1 MFPRRPYAELMRLR
15 RAAPLALLVFWCGT
29 FVRSA
34 PQQSRPG
41 ADVAPQSGYAPVA
54 EALTKFIQNEMQD
67 KKLPAFSIALVDDQQ
82 IVWAQGFGYANPD
95 KKIPATAETV
105 YRIGSVSKLFTDIGV
120 MQLVERGKLDLDAP
134 IQKYLPDFHPR
145 NPFHTEITL
154 RQLMSHRAGLL
165 REPPVG
171 NYFDPSEL
179 SLAAMVSSLNET
191 TLVYPP
197 ETHTKYSN
205 AGVAVVGYVLE
216 KQSGQPF
223 ASYLQHAVLEPMGLG
238 DSAFQP
244 ELRLMRNLAKAY
256 MWSYDGRV
264 FQAPT
269 FELGMAPAGCMYSTV
284 LDLGK
289 FLSVLFNAGR
299 GANGQVLKS
308 ETLEKMWTPQFAK
321 PGQSS
326 PYGLGFRLAELDG
339 HREVEHGGAIYG
351 FATQLAGLPD
361 EKLGVVAVTTMD
373 SANAVANHVAEIALR
388 LMLAAK
394 QGKPLPE
401 IEETSAIPPEHVR
414 QLEGRYGEGDAAVDL
429 VAEEDELYL
438 RPVAD
443 GGQVRLR
450 QAGDDLIEDGRLG
463 YGLRITPVAGG
474 IRVGDKVLPRVQQE
488 MPAAVPRR
496 WNGLIGEYGWDYDTL
511 YIFERDGKLTALIE
525 WFEYAPLQESSENV
539 FNFPHDGLYDGEQA
553 IFTRDASGN
562 ATQVKVSGVVFKRRP
577 LGPIAGGV
585 FHVHPLM
592 PLDELRKE
600 ALAAQPPH
608 ESGDFLKPDL
618 VDISA
623 LDPSIHLDIRYASTD
638 DFLGEPVYSEAKA
651 YLQRPAAEALLR
663 ADRKLKALGYGL
675 LIHDA
680 YRPWYVTKIFWD
692 ATPEDKRIFVADPKE
707 GSRHNRGCAVDMSLY
722 DLKTGKPV
730 EMTGVYDE
738 MSERS
743 YPFYPGGT
751 SIEHW
756 HRDILRHAMES
767 EGFTVYEFEWWHF
780 DYKDWR
786 HYPIL
791 NITFEQLHG
800 TAVQKKSSRLQG
812 QQPTTIGAN
821 ADSGAS
827 AARSREKEIVY

>member
-1 MFPRRPYAELMRLR
+1 
-15 RAAPLALLVFWCGT
+15 
-29 FVRSA
+29 
-34 PQQSRPG
+34 
-41 ADVAPQSGYAPVA
+41 
-54 EALTKFIQNEMQD
+54 MQD
-67 KKLPAFSIALVDDQQ
+67 KKLPAFSIALVDGQR
-82 IVWAQGFGYANPD
+82 IVWAQGFGYADPD

-120 MQLVERGKLDLDAP
+120 MQLVERGELDLDAP
-134 IQKYLPDFHPR
+134 IQKYLPDFHPQ
-145 NPFHTEITL
+145 NPFHTDITL

-179 SLAAMVSSLNET
+179 SLAAMVSSLNDT

-223 ASYLQHAVLEPMGLG
+223 ASYLQRAVLEPMGLG
-238 DSAFQP
+238 NSAFQP

-289 FLSVLFNAGR
+289 FLSVLFNGGR

-401 IEETSAIPPEHVR
+401 IEETSAILPEHVR
-414 QLEGRYGEGDAAVDL
+414 QLEGRYGQGDTAVDL

-463 YGLRITPVAGG
+463 YGLRVTPVADG
-474 IRVGDKVLPRVQQE
+474 IRVGDRMLPRVQQE
-488 MPAAVPRR
+488 MPAAVPQR
-496 WNGLIGEYGWDYDTL
+496 WDGLIGEYGWDYDTL

-539 FNFPHDGLYDGEQA
+539 FDFPHNGLYDGERA
-553 IFTRDASGN
+553 VFTRDASGS

-577 LGPIAGGV
+577 LGPIEGGV
-585 FHVHPLM
+585 FHVHPLK

-600 ALAAQPPH
+600 ALAAQPPR

-618 VDISA
+618 VDIST
-623 LDPSIHLDIRYASTD
+623 LDPSIHFDIRYASTD

-791 NITFEQLHG
+791 NITFERLYG
-800 TAVQKKSSRLQG
+800 AAVQKKSSRLEG

-821 ADSGAS
+821 ADSGTS
-827 AARSREKEIVY
+827 AARSREKEMVY

>member
-1 MFPRRPYAELMRLR
+1 MTAQNVASEHEYAHV
-15 RAAPLALLVFWCGT
+15 AATL
-29 FVRSA
+29 S
-34 PQQSRPG
+34 
-41 ADVAPQSGYAPVA
+41 
-54 EALTKFIQNEMQD
+54 KFIQQEMQD
-67 KKLPAFSIALVDDQQ
+67 KQLPSFSIALVDNQQ
-82 IVWAQGFGYANPD
+82 IVWAQGFGYADPD
-95 KKIPATAETV
+95 KKILATSKTV

-120 MQLVERGKLDLDAP
+120 MQLVERGQLDLDAP
-134 IQKYLPDFHPR
+134 VQKYLPDFHPK
-145 NPFHTEITL
+145 NPFHTKITL

-179 SLAAMVSSLNET
+179 SLAAMVHSLNET

-216 KQSGQPF
+216 KHSGEPF
-223 ASYLQHAVLEPMGLG
+223 ATYLQHAVLQPMGLR
-238 DSAFQP
+238 DSAFRP
-244 ELRLMRNLAKAY
+244 EPQLIANLAKAY
-256 MWSYDGRV
+256 MWSYDGKL

-289 FLSVLFNAGR
+289 FLSVLFNG
-299 GANGQVLKS
+299 GQGTDGQVLRR
-308 ETLEKMWTPQFAK
+308 ETLEKMWMPQFAK

-326 PYGLGFRLAELDG
+326 PYGLGFRLTELDA
-339 HREVEHGGAIYG
+339 HREVEHAGAIYG
-351 FATQLAGLPD
+351 FATQLSGLPD
-361 EKLGVVAVTTMD
+361 DKLGVVTVTTMD
-373 SANAVANHVAEIALR
+373 SANAVTNHVADVALR
-388 LMLAAK
+388 LMLAVK

-401 IEETSAIPPEHVR
+401 IEETAAIPFDRVR
-414 QLEGRYGEGDAAVDL
+414 QLEGRYGQSDGAVDI
-429 VAEEDELYL
+429 VAQEDELYL
-438 RPVAD
+438 RSVGD
-443 GGQVRLR
+443 GEQVRLR
-450 QAGDDLIEDGRLG
+450 QLDSDLIEDGRLG
-463 YGLRITPVAGG
+463 YGGTVTPVAGG
-474 IRVGDKVLPRVQQE
+474 IRIGDKILPRVQE
-488 MPAAVPRR
+488 KMPAAAPQL
-496 WNGLIGEYGWDYDTL
+496 WKGLIGEYGWDYDTL
-511 YIFERDGKLTALIE
+511 YIFERDGKLTALTE
-525 WFEYAPLQESSENV
+525 WFEYAPLQESSEDI
-539 FNFPHDGLYDGEQA
+539 FDFPRGGLYDGEQA
-553 IFTRDASGN
+553 VFTRDANGT

-585 FHVHPLM
+585 FHVHPSK
-592 PLDELRKE
+592 PLSELRKE
-600 ALAAQPPH
+600 ALAAQPPR
-608 ESGDFLKPDL
+608 ETGDFRKPDL

-623 LDPSIHLDIRYASTD
+623 LDPSIHYDIRYASTN

-663 ADRKLKALGYGL
+663 ADRELNALGYGIL
-675 LIHDA
+675 VHDA

-692 ATPEDKRIFVADPKE
+692 ATPDDKKIFVADPKD
-707 GSRHNRGCAVDMSLY
+707 GSRHNRGCAIDMSLY

-791 NITFEQLHG
+791 NITFEQLQKS
-800 TAVQKKSSRLQG
+800 AQKKPSRTAML
-812 QQPTTIGAN
+812 QPTKIGAITDLRKN
-821 ADSGAS
+821 SSHAYQRE
-827 AARSREKEIVY
+827 AAYQ

>member
-1 MFPRRPYAELMRLR
+1 MRRSTQLR
-15 RAAPLALLVFWCGT
+15 RAASLALLVVSGG
-29 FVRSA
+29 VLAYSSPRKA
-34 PQQSRPG
+34 KAAQNVAAQNEYAQV
-41 ADVAPQSGYAPVA
+41 ADTLSN
-54 EALTKFIQNEMQD
+54 FIQHEMQD
-67 KKLPAFSIALVDDQQ
+67 KRLPAFSIALVDNQQ
-82 IVWAQGFGYANPD
+82 IVWAQGFGYADPD
-95 KKIPATAETV
+95 KKIPATANTV
-105 YRIGSVSKLFTDIGV
+105 FRIGSVSKLFTDIGV
-120 MQLVERGKLDLDAP
+120 MQLVERGQLDLDAP
-134 IQKYLPDFHPR
+134 IQKYLPDFHPK

-179 SLAAMVSSLNET
+179 SLAAMIHSLNDT
-191 TLVYPP
+191 TLVYAP

-216 KQSGQPF
+216 KHSGEPF
-223 ASYLQHAVLEPMGLG
+223 AAYLQHAVLQPMGLR
-238 DSAFQP
+238 DSAFRP
-244 ELRLMRNLAKAY
+244 EPQLIANLARAY
-256 MWSYDGRV
+256 MWSYDGKL

-289 FLSVLFNAGR
+289 FLSVLFSGGK
-299 GANGQVLKS
+299 GADGQVLKS

-326 PYGLGFRLAELDG
+326 PYGLGFRLTQLDG
-339 HREVEHGGAIYG
+339 HREVEHAGAIYG
-351 FATQLAGLPD
+351 FATQLSGLPD
-361 EKLGVVAVTTMD
+361 DKLGAVAVTTMD
-373 SANAVANHVAEIALR
+373 SANAVTSHVADVALR

-394 QGKPLPE
+394 YGKPLPD
-401 IEETSAIPPEHVR
+401 IQETTAIPPDRVR
-414 QLEGRYGEGDAAVDL
+414 QLEGRYGQGDGAVDL
-429 VAEEDELYL
+429 VAQEDELYL
-438 RPVAD
+438 RPVGD
-443 GGQVRLR
+443 GEQVRLR
-450 QAGDDLIEDGRLG
+450 QLGDDLIEEGRLG
-463 YGLRITPVAGG
+463 YGLRVTPVADG
-474 IRVGDKVLPRVQQE
+474 IRIGDKVLARE
-488 MPAAVPRR
+488 KEELPAAVPEH
-496 WNGLIGEYGWDYDTL
+496 WKGLIGEYGWDYDTL
-511 YIFERDGKLTALIE
+511 YISERDGKLTALIE
-525 WFEYAPLQESSENV
+525 WFEYAPLEQSSENV
-539 FNFPHDGLYDGEQA
+539 FSFPRGGLYGGEQA
-553 IFTRDASGN
+553 IFTRDAEGN

-585 FHVHPLM
+585 FHVHPSK

-600 ALAAQPPH
+600 ALAAKPPQ
-608 ESGDFLKPDL
+608 ESGDFWKPDL
-618 VDISA
+618 VDVST
-623 LDPSIHLDIRYASTD
+623 LDPSIHFDIRYASTN

-663 ADRKLKALGYGL
+663 ADRKLKALGYGIL
-675 LIHDA
+675 VHDA

-692 ATPEDKRIFVADPKE
+692 STPDDKKIFVVDPKD
-707 GSRHNRGCAVDMSLY
+707 GSRHNRGCAIDMSLY
-722 DLKTGKPV
+722 DLKTGEPV

-743 YPFYPGGT
+743 YPFYPGGS

-791 NITFEQLHG
+791 NITFEQLQNS
-800 TAVQKKSSRLQG
+800 ASRQSSRVESSR
-812 QQPTTIGAN
+812 PTKSEVADLRAN
-821 ADSGAS
+821 SSHAHEREAS
-827 AARSREKEIVY
+827 Y